1 MARKEEMVVMFLF
14 YLDPNLMDSFNFCWD
29 GLERGGFGEVWRVL
43 GWRES
48 ALNEQRRHSLSSSLE
63 LKGMIRSVIAVG
75 FESDFYL

>member
-48 ALNEQRRHSLSSSLE
+48 ALNE
-63 LKGMIRSVIAVG
+63 
-75 FESDFYL
+75 